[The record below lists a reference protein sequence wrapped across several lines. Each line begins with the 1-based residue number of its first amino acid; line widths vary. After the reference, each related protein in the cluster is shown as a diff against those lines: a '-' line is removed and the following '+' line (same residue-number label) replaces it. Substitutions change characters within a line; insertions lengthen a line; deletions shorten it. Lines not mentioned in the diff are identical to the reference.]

1 MAWRGR
7 GAVEHRL
14 RYRSQRIPEKLE
26 KYFVL
31 VVVVWEIVVD
41 LQYWNDETRR
51 FVESSSENLC
61 RVHHEGVANQR
72 DG

>member
-14 RYRSQRIPEKLE
+14 RYQSQRIPEKLE

-31 VVVVWEIVVD
+31 VVVVGEIVVD
-41 LQYWNDETRR
+41 LQ
-51 FVESSSENLC
+51 
-61 RVHHEGVANQR
+61 
-72 DG
+72 